1 MPIIYHEFGRT
12 IIKKYSGAGRVV
24 SRVSDKR
31 DVVTD
36 SLILNAAH
44 AGSALR
50 RICARSGECDRRA
63 AGESWGEVDLDL
75 VDQAL
80 IQSLAENVATAFDQ
94 HTRDFVRSEFAE
106 QIAQADVAINSG
118 KFCEAIG
125 ENAGRGRQ
133 LPRTRDDN
141 APRLFRSGFSPN
153 GQPWI
158 IGANCFRTDQDGI
171 DACA

>member
-1 MPIIYHEFGRT
+1 MPITYHEFGRDVV
-12 IIKKYSGAGRVV
+12 KKYSGARRFIGW
-24 SRVSDKR
+24 VSDKR
-31 DVVTD
+31 DVVAD
-36 SLILNAAH
+36 SLILNAVH

-63 AGESWGEVDLDL
+63 AGESWGDVDLDL

-94 HTRDFVRSEFAE
+94 HARDFVRSEFAE
-106 QIAQADVAINSG
+106 QIAQANVAINSG
-118 KFCEAIG
+118 KFREAIG
-125 ENAGRGRQ
+125 ENAGRARQ
-133 LPRTRDDN
+133 LPRTRDDY

-153 GQPWI
+153 GQPRI
-158 IGANCFRTDQDGI
+158 IGANCFSTDQDGI